1 MTTERSM
8 ESKLRRA
15 LIPVAP
21 RKGYAAVLKRKLL
34 SSSRMPVE
42 LEKTD
47 PAREI
52 ITLTALGLGAVA
64 TLAAIATI
72 GGKVAGL
79 LGSGVMLL
87 GATAKPGM
95 AGKRVKTQAA

>member
-15 LIPVAP
+15 LVPVAP

-34 SSSRMPVE
+34 SGSRMPVE
-42 LEKTD
+42 LEKAD

-52 ITLTALGLGAVA
+52 VTLTMLGLGAIA
-64 TLAAIATI
+64 TVAAIATI

-79 LGSGVMLL
+79 FGSGVLLL
-87 GATAKPGM
+87 GATAKQGM
-95 AGKRVKTQAA
+95 TGKQVKTQTA